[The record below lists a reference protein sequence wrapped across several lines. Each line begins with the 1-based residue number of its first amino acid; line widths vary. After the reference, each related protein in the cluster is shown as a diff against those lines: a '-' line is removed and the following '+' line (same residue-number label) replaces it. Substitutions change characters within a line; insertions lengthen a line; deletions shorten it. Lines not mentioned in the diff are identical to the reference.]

1 MERSYSG
8 FDAALLDELDNLI
21 DANESV
27 FDLVAGAVAS
37 NTEPVA
43 VADNNPPAPPSSAA
57 SGAAFR
63 QLAPAPIAP
72 RPANSNSRRK
82 PPPPP
87 TAPEPLREQDR
98 LLPMA
103 NVARLMA
110 CHLPKDAKIARDA
123 KVLMQEMVS
132 EFICFMTAEANDMCM
147 AEGHKAIS
155 TEDHLNALEA
165 LGTRT
170 PHDNPCAHTPRALT
184 PPSPPLQI
192 SGTTCR

>member
-1 MERSYSG
+1 MQHL
-8 FDAALLDELDNLI
+8 DHALLDELDQLI
-21 DANESV
+21 DSNDGVFNEC
-27 FDLVAGAVAS
+27 LAAATAGTVHGV
-37 NTEPVA
+37 E
-43 VADNNPPAPPSSAA
+43 DGLPALPSST
-57 SGAAFR
+57 SGSFR
-63 QLAPAPIAP
+63 QLAPAAVAT
-72 RPANSNSRRK
+72 RPASGPPRRK
-82 PPPPP
+82 PQLPP